1 MVEITEACARV
12 CDFSSVNGAPYTSQP
27 RGLKARSNILT
38 MPQSLSL
45 VIIHIIFSTKDLK
58 PVPTMSI
65 SHRRMHPY
73 VARTGSTCD
82 LEELIPGFP
91 QKYVKNG
98 SKAKECRK

>member
-1 MVEITEACARV
+1 VIFQAPTARPIPAQGVALGLEA
-12 CDFSSVNGAPYTSQP
+12 SQP